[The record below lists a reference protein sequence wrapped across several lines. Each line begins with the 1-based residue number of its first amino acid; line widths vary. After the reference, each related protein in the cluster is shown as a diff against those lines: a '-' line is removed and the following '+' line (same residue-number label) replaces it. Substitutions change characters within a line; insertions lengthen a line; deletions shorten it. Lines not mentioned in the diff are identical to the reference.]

1 MTLAS
6 LIREDRGTTLVEL
19 LVATMAGVLVMFAIV
34 SLVIISLRETDRV
47 TSHVDATQRGRTTL
61 NKVIEELHSACF
73 APRIAPV
80 LEKSTGT
87 ELIFLHQ
94 IGSAVALTPTKSYVK
109 LVGSTLSQEN
119 LPTTGG
125 TAPNWT
131 YGTASTE
138 QLMTQHLPHRAQHLD
153 LHLLL
158 LHQRGS
164 RANPAANPAQLRKRR
179 QGGPGR
185 GCVHRC
191 SPEHAVNRSQRR
203 RQPDEQRP
211 AALHPRPL
219 QHRRHQPAMRVSNPR
234 SEGGFTMVAAVL
246 ATGTG
251 GDPGAGRRD
260 RGGGRREHHPE

>member
-80 LEKSTGT
+80 QKESTGT

-109 LVGSTLSQEN
+109 LLGIDSLS
-119 LPTTGG
+119 GKS
-125 TAPNWT
+125 PN
-131 YGTASTE
+131 
-138 QLMTQHLPHRAQHLD
+138 
-153 LHLLL
+153 
-158 LHQRGS
+158 
-164 RANPAANPAQLRKRR
+164 
-179 QGGPGR
+179 
-185 GCVHRC
+185 
-191 SPEHAVNRSQRR
+191 
-203 RQPDEQRP
+203 
-211 AALHPRPL
+211 
-219 QHRRHQPAMRVSNPR
+219 HRRH
-234 SEGGFTMVAAVL
+234 
-246 ATGTG
+246 
-251 GDPGAGRRD
+251 GAELDLRHSRR
-260 RGGGRREHHPE
+260 PNS